1 MKKYSFIWI
10 LVMYYLGV
18 FGGLQ
23 IAYHEYERPSQYEID
38 HPLYYHID
46 GPIDLE
52 KTKQMVSDGIE
63 AFDELWNQGE

>member
-1 MKKYSFIWI
+1 MKDDTYLPVII
-10 LVMYYLGV
+10 MYLWMMAFHFSNV
-18 FGGLQ
+18 
-23 IAYHEYERPSQYEID
+23 IRNDSPSQYEID
-38 HPLYYHID
+38 HPVYSNID